1 MTLSEQHTD
10 ERAQPQGK
18 QSPSGA
24 RRHVLV
30 EWVVIVIVALVAA
43 LLIKTFAIQAFY
55 IPSQSMEPTL
65 MPGDRVLVNK
75 LSYDF
80 HPVHTGDIVVF
91 RRPPNDTTPGIDDL
105 IKRVI
110 GLPGQTVDV
119 ANCRVYINGKELA
132 QPYLP
137 KGWQSPSSEYC
148 TTWPAIA
155 PSRPLQGPQ
164 RLFLRNG
171 RQQAG
176 LLRLALLG
184 PAPGQLH
191 SRTGVR
197 HGCGLPAV
205 SGFFDRSPEAGL
217 KAPRTA
223 PLPPRSDL

>member
-75 LSYDF
+75 LAYDF

-119 ANCRVYINGKELA
+119 ANCAGLHKRERAGPAVPPEGLA
-132 QPYLP
+132 GAHIGVLHDV
-137 KGWQSPSSEYC
+137 
-148 TTWPAIA
+148 ARIIA
-155 PSRPLQGPQ
+155 PSRPLQGPR
-164 RLFLRNG
+164 RLLLRNG

-197 HGCGLPAV
+197 QDVASRPSRASL
-205 SGFFDRSPEAGL
+205 
-217 KAPRTA
+217 TA
-223 PLPPRSDL
+223 LRKRD